1 MHESRD
7 YTTRPARAAA
17 RGPRALTQEKA
28 CEYARRMRRGLPLLL
43 AALTLGCGESGGNP
57 FAASSPSRPPSAG
70 AALLF
75 VSGAWSS
82 QPEAPRELFAIA
94 ADGSGRE
101 QLTTCARAAQPCDIL
116 QVAPSSNRDRVVAVR
131 TTPDAEAGNQVLYFM
146 DLSRSVETILLP
158 RRRVESVDW
167 SRDGSFLLYASSN
180 GTAGNEDL
188 FTANP
193 DGTNEQNLTES
204 LDLRERH
211 ARLDPSARTAVFERI
226 DASGVSRIYLF
237 QQTPLTSGPASGPA
251 LPGTPYVVGADADP
265 SFSPDVQSVVFRRL
279 TGVGNGGL
287 GTWDLLVIPSNT
299 TSSVPARTL
308 ASGPLYRSAPDWST
322 RGIVFVETDT
332 EAQRSDLVVVQP
344 DGSGRTVL
352 RSESSAFR
360 MGAPR
365 WLN

>member
-1 MHESRD
+1 
-7 YTTRPARAAA
+7 
-17 RGPRALTQEKA
+17 
-28 CEYARRMRRGLPLLL
+28 MRRELPLLL

-57 FAASSPSRPPSAG
+57 FAASSPSRPPG
-70 AALLF
+70 ANAAILY
-75 VSGAWSS
+75 VSGAWSN
-82 QPEAPRELFAIA
+82 QPDAPRELFAIS
-94 ADGSGRE
+94 ADGAERD
-101 QLTTCARAAQPCDIL
+101 QLTTCARAAQPCDLL
-116 QVAPSSNRDRVVAVR
+116 QVAPSPDRSRVVAVR

-146 DLSRSVETILLP
+146 DLGRSVETVILP

-167 SRDGSFLLYASSN
+167 SRDGSFLLFSSIN

-188 FTANP
+188 FTSNA

-204 LDLRERH
+204 LDLRERR
-211 ARLDPSARTAVFERI
+211 ARLDPSARNAVFERI
-226 DASGVSRIYLF
+226 DAAGVSRIYLF
-237 QQTPLTSGPASGPA
+237 QQTPLTSGPASGPQ

-265 SFSPDVQSVVFRRL
+265 AFSPDVQSFVFRRL

-287 GTWDLLVIPSNT
+287 GTWDLLIAPTST
-299 TSSVPARTL
+299 TSTSPVRTL
-308 ASGPLYRSAPDWST
+308 ASGPLHRGAADWSS
-322 RGIVFVETDT
+322 RGIVFVETDAA
-332 EAQRSDLVVVQP
+332 AQRSDLVVMQA